1 MLKYLE
7 KGAGLCYLCTPKTDE
22 RRKGRGKKRVKD
34 WVLKKRLK
42 NIWRFKIKS
51 RPLQPETESE
61 GIISEENFVK

>member
-1 MLKYLE
+1 MRGYVTFALPKRTSGE
-7 KGAGLCYLCTPKTDE
+7 KEE
-22 RRKGRGKKRVKD
+22 RRKELRIG
-34 WVLKKRLK
+34 VLKKSSK